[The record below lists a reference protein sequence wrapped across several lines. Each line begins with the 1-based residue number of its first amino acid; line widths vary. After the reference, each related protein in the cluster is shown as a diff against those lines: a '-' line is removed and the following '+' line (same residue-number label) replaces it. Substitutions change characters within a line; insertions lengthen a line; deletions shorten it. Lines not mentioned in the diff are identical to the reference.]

1 MLILCYLFYLWP
13 RGAILRLSSGRH
25 FRFQPHA
32 VRPRCLLP
40 TVPVRGAALV
50 SRAVASG
57 VHVGRTG
64 LLAGPPCPS
73 VVTPPSP
80 LCQPLSVPRT
90 DREVGAYRG
99 MLEEEKQVNRH
110 LKPFWPFP
118 LVLFFF
124 FSSYDVEAEF
134 YLPGSSR
141 VTRGPS
147 WCSARAHICVMAL
160 QAGALPRR
168 HLERLLEVTPPA
180 RGPRLRAR

>member
-1 MLILCYLFYLWP
+1 M
-13 RGAILRLSSGRH
+13 
-25 FRFQPHA
+25 
-32 VRPRCLLP
+32 RPCGLLP

-57 VHVGRTG
+57 VRVGRTG
-64 LLAGPPCPS
+64 LLAGPPGPS
-73 VVTPPSP
+73 RVIPPSP
-80 LCQPLSVPRT
+80 LCQPLSVARR

-99 MLEEEKQVNRH
+99 MLEGEKQVNQH

-118 LVLFFF
+118 LVLFF

-141 VTRGPS
+141 VTRGPG
-147 WCSARAHICVMAL
+147 WCSARAHICVMVL
-160 QAGALPRR
+160 QAGALTRR
-168 HLERLLEVTPPA
+168 HLERLLEVAPPA